1 MKPPDKLIHTVRNVV
16 VADIMEEKASHPSK
30 QGSINGGSGP
40 TKEGPF
46 TFPIVRD
53 CRVGVMQE
61 SEHDNPRNQGA

>member
-1 MKPPDKLIHTVRNVV
+1 MPSDQSIRTVRNVV
-16 VADIMEEKASHPSK
+16 MANIMEEKAPHPSE